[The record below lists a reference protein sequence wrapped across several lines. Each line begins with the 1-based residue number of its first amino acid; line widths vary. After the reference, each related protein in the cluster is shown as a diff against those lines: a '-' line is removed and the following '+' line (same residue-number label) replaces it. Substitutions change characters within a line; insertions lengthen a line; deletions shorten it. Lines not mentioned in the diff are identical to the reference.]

1 MAGSENAKGER
12 NFKKSVRA
20 LVAGLK
26 KFRKESPKG
35 RYLDLKEIL
44 ALGGASLGVSFITNI
59 ANMYVTVGQL
69 PSVRRSITVSQQNF
83 SFTDTVLPNGQNKII
98 PLNYTALA
106 RCLAERNS
114 TKQ

>member
-1 MAGSENAKGER
+1 MAGSEGAKGER

-26 KFRKESPKG
+26 KFRKEPPKG

-69 PSVRRSITVSQQNF
+69 PLIYERRRE
-83 SFTDTVLPNGQNKII
+83 
-98 PLNYTALA
+98 A
-106 RCLAERNS
+106 
-114 TKQ
+114 